1 MVEFRFKL
9 LFFDTKEIRSK
20 LSEATRKVMSKFGA
34 FVRATARQSIKT
46 KPTSSA
52 PGQPPHSHTGQ
63 LKKGILF
70 GYDERQQSVV
80 VGPVKLPKKG
90 NAPEALEKGGEAV
103 KRRNPRR
110 KDHKIGDRGIML
122 LRKTNSPASKQV
134 KDWSNR
140 PRWVT
145 FGPIRTARQVTH
157 AEKLE
162 TVIWGPKMISGSLR
176 ARPYMGPAFEKEL
189 PKLPP
194 NWRDSV
200 K

>member
-1 MVEFRFKL
+1 MVDFKFKL
-9 LFFDTKEIRSK
+9 LFFDTKEIKSK
-20 LSEATRKVMSKFGA
+20 VSEATRKVLSKFGA
-34 FVRATARQSIKT
+34 FVRATAKQSIKT
-46 KPTSSA
+46 KSTSSA
-52 PGQPPHSHTGQ
+52 PGQPPHSHTGY
-63 LKKGILF
+63 LKKGIMF
-70 GYDERQQSVV
+70 GYDKTQESVV

-110 KDHKIGDRGIML
+110 KDRKIGDGGVIL

-145 FGPIRTARQVTH
+145 FGPLRTAGQVSH
-157 AEKLE
+157 SEKLE
-162 TVIWGPKMISGSLR
+162 TVIWGPKTISGTLR
-176 ARPYMGPAFEKEL
+176 ARPYMGPAFEKEI

-194 NWRDSV
+194 NWRNSV

>member
-52 PGQPPHSHTGQ
+52 PGQPPHSHTGY
-63 LKKGILF
+63 LKKEILF
-70 GYDERQQSVV
+70 GYDKTKESVV
-80 VGPVKLPKKG
+80 VGPVKLAKKG

-110 KDHKIGDRGIML
+110 KDRKIGDGGVIL
-122 LRKTNSPASKQV
+122 LRKTNSPASKTGV
-134 KDWSNR
+134 YPNR
-140 PRWVT
+140 IFTR
-145 FGPIRTARQVTH
+145 
-157 AEKLE
+157 AELLFLLKTPSFFSEFHNSPL
-162 TVIWGPKMISGSLR
+162 
-176 ARPYMGPAFEKEL
+176 
-189 PKLPP
+189 
-194 NWRDSV
+194 D
-200 K
+200 

>member
-52 PGQPPHSHTGQ
+52 PGQPPHSHTGY

-189 PKLPP
+189 PNLPP